1 MLAQINLNDTVI
13 DKVEHIQVL
22 LVEPKVEKAKEQK
35 VEEVSVRLMNR
46 DESGMFERDIDQ
58 ESQIVETKRSL

>member
-13 DKVEHIQVL
+13 DKVDHIQVL